1 MRIKIKPRFIISM
14 SIIFI
19 LGFSFF
25 NGVFG
30 VVFSHQE
37 PIYEK
42 VIVAKG
48 DTLWSIA
55 QTIDGN
61 INENIFEIK
70 KLNNLNDSDIYV
82 GQELLIPVIF
92 K

>member
-1 MRIKIKPRFIISM
+1 MRIKSMPRFIISM

-19 LGFSFF
+19 VVFSIF
-25 NGVFG
+25 NSVFG
-30 VVFSHQE
+30 VVFSHEEQK
-37 PIYEK
+37 YEK

-70 KLNNLNDSDIYV
+70 KLNNLNNSDIYV
-82 GQELLIPVIF
+82 GQELLIPTV
-92 K
+92 